1 MAEEPVQKVAFQMQ
15 QLSTTTVPELSLS
28 VRSKERMGSTR
39 HLVWS
44 IGGNASHTSEA
55 GKTFFLIGCS
65 SQTAWQSF
73 EICNAEKWYS
83 VAFIQ
88 FTCTTLQGAVLL
100 NNSSGVSIKLT

>member
-15 QLSTTTVPELSLS
+15 QLSTTTAPDLSLS
-28 VRSKERMGSTR
+28 VREEERMGSTQ

-44 IGGNASHTSEA
+44 IRRNASHTSEV

-73 EICNAEKWYS
+73 EICS
-83 VAFIQ
+83 V
-88 FTCTTLQGAVLL
+88 G
-100 NNSSGVSIKLT
+100 K